1 VCVRR
6 HAPTPYRKH
15 PRAGVA
21 EHKVLVAE
29 LAAVDR
35 AGVRGRGRG
44 GVRPR
49 CEQKRRGIS
58 VTDPVLIIIKY
69 PNRPPVPFP
78 AVKSPPWHMKPGMMR
93 WNAERA

>member
-29 LAAVDR
+29 LAAVD
-35 AGVRGRGRG
+35 
-44 GVRPR
+44 
-49 CEQKRRGIS
+49 
-58 VTDPVLIIIKY
+58 LIIIKY